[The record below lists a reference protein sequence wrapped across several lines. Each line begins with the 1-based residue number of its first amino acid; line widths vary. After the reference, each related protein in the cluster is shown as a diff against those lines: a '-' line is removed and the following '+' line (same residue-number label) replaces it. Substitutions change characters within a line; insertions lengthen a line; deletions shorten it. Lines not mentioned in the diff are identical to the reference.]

1 MRRDDTRQNSGHS
14 AGLSRVLEAQADLS
28 RCMFL
33 HAFGN
38 ADPARLGDPLQTRG
52 DVDPRA
58 QDVTVLFDDVADD
71 LAAMRGNTGIEV
83 VTLMAVQALEGTF
96 FVSAHQLTVPGEVS
110 RKDRRELALDP
121 TDFHPVP
128 LQGVRIIFA
137 QVKRSKSALPV
148 FFGIAST
155 MSGAPVRTEQLALRT
170 RDRATH
176 W

>member
-1 MRRDDTRQNSGHS
+1 MDEARRYQAKFWALRRT
-14 AGLSRVLEAQADLS
+14 SRVLDAQADLS

-58 QDVTVLFDDVADD
+58 QDVTVLFDDVAD
-71 LAAMRGNTGIEV
+71 GNTGIEV

-155 MSGAPVRTEQLALRT
+155 MSGAPVRTEQLGLRT